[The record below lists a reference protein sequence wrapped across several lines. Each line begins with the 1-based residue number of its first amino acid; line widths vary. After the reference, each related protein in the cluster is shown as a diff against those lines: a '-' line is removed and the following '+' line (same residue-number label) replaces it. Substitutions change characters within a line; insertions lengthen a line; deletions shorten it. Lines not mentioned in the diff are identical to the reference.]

1 MYHYLIKFGI
11 NKIVAGDYKF
21 YDKKMSPIFIFSVFE
36 IFIRIVKV
44 SGNYTPDDIKVMYGI
59 VEDIVFLLVDF
70 NGDLI

>member
-1 MYHYLIKFGI
+1 MYYYLTKFGI

-21 YDKKMSPIFIFSVFE
+21 YDKKMSFIFIFFVFE

-70 NGDLI
+70 NGDFI